1 MKNKD
6 DKQAS
11 FDFDRHSALAIETQK
26 SDLEFSAN
34 VIRIAFSNRSQM
46 KGRNAALDVEAI
58 NRRILDLV
66 K

>member
-11 FDFDRHSALAIETQK
+11 FDFNRHSALSIETQK
-26 SDLEFSAN
+26 PTLKSSAS
-34 VIRIAFSNRSQM
+34 VIRVVFSNNSQ
-46 KGRNAALDVEAI
+46 ADSSDSVQDVDAI

>member
-11 FDFDRHSALAIETQK
+11 FEFDRPSKVAIIQNSSNSK
-26 SDLEFSAN
+26 ASDS
-34 VIRIAFSNRSQM
+34 VIRIAFSNIRRDGASPTT
-46 KGRNAALDVEAI
+46 DVYAI